1 MKVVTNVGHH
11 SHASEPGR
19 KEVLEVRDGMVKRSR
34 ETMDSS
40 HQIVSGSLSTVSRT
54 AACQLP
60 SQKSLKRALQRE
72 RVRASNAPANPGT
85 LAELLLPE
93 AFQTTKAGE
102 EFVLHDSGP
111 EAGDIRF
118 LVFST
123 ADNVRTLLQNNIWH
137 ADGTFTTVPHLFQ
150 QL

>member
-72 RVRASNAPANPGT
+72 RVRAGNGLEGGANCNQHFARTNRCRTRWPAP
-85 LAELLLPE
+85 
-93 AFQTTKAGE
+93 E
-102 EFVLHDSGP
+102 EEVQRNRSS
-111 EAGDIRF
+111 A
-118 LVFST
+118 
-123 ADNVRTLLQNNIWH
+123 
-137 ADGTFTTVPHLFQ
+137 PHNLEQ
-150 QL
+150 C